1 MEKKMKKWYER
12 KTVWAA
18 ILLGGSVLLPN
29 FTALTPEQIKAIQ
42 AVLVSLMAIFMRS
55 AIEKD

>member
-18 ILLGGSVLLPN
+18 VALAISALLTS
-29 FTALTPEQIKAIQ
+29 FTSLNPEQVKAIQ
-42 AVLVSLMAIFMRS
+42 TIMVAASLIFMRE
-55 AIEKD
+55 AIEKK